1 MDTLSFQRSLTILE
15 DRYRELREIG
25 VKHRQAWEVEESS
38 LRESLADVRGEKE
51 GLQRELGDVRGEKE
65 GLQKELGDVRG
76 EKEGLQRELGDARE
90 ESELLLLQLHQ
101 VQEELEHY
109 FLQSRNLLEEC
120 RRKDEKLN
128 WLRGQ
133 RESLLR
139 MLSQQGRL
147 QQRFITLD
155 ARTAL
160 PSILRRVI
168 PWWRCFSPS

>member
-1 MDTLSFQRSLTILE
+1 MDTLAIQCSLTILE

-25 VKHRQAWEVEESS
+25 EKYRHARETEDES
-38 LRESLADVRGEKE
+38 LRHNLEEVRGEKQ
-51 GLQRELGDVRGEKE
+51 GLERELGEVRGEKQ
-65 GLQKELGDVRG
+65 GLE
-76 EKEGLQRELGDARE
+76 RELIDARE
-90 ESELLLLQLHQ
+90 ESDLLLLQLHQ